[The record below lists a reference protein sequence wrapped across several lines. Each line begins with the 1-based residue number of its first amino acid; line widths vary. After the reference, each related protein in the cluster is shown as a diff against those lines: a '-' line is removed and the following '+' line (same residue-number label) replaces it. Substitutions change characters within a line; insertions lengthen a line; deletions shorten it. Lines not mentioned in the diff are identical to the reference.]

1 MGGLPSSTGQLPS
14 AADGSRIDAIPNGSH
29 QLPIPTDELVV
40 GEVLPPRMPCGPAVA
55 CQGPRHLCVQR
66 SGCGPPVWALSTC
79 VPWFAGHLPP
89 GIGVRTPQGPRHLC
103 LPPSRPLRGCVS
115 GPLAPAPRWPRG
127 WAPGCW
133 GGRIRAL
140 GTCALSPCLAL
151 RHGGEACQ
159 GPRHLRYPPLT
170 QFPGGRPPP
179 CPTECPRSR
188 RCPTRGRWRPRSPV
202 LRRAPRPSTCSGR

>member
-1 MGGLPSSTGQLPS
+1 MPSPT
-14 AADGSRIDAIPNGSH
+14 DGSH

-55 CQGPRHLCVQR
+55 FQGPRHLCVQR
-66 SGCGPPVWALSTC
+66 SGCGPPGADPVNPPPGMLGDISGPGTC
-79 VPWFAGHLPP
+79 VPSGPFGPSAPALPAGRGAVLPP
-89 GIGVRTPQGPRHLC
+89 C
-103 LPPSRPLRGCVS
+103 LE
-115 GPLAPAPRWPRG
+115 AW
-127 WAPGCW
+127 
-133 GGRIRAL
+133 
-140 GTCALSPCLAL
+140 
-151 RHGGEACQ
+151 GEACQ

-188 RCPTRGRWRPRSPV
+188 RCPRRGRWRPRSPV